1 MLDFSSFIV
10 EGAINREESRGAHY
24 REDFP
29 KRDDEKHLHH
39 TMAYMDENG
48 DISIEK
54 MDVVI
59 DKYQPTERTY

>member
-1 MLDFSSFIV
+1 
-10 EGAINREESRGAHY
+10 
-24 REDFP
+24 
-29 KRDDEKHLHH
+29 
-39 TMAYMDENG
+39 MAYMDENG